1 MTETEHSMKMN
12 LMAKVID
19 FCSLPCLFHK
29 ERLVV

>member
-1 MTETEHSMKMN
+1 MTQTKHSMKMN

-19 FCSLPCLFHK
+19 FCSFPFFFHK